1 MTYQKL
7 CVALLTLFS
16 FYGICRGDLA
26 AKDDPFEP
34 LNLRVGTWDT
44 EITLKK
50 AAWTPSELKS
60 TGQTKVGWVLGEK
73 FIENKASFP
82 SIDAESLELV
92 NYDPKDGIYRTWN
105 FSKTTFPRGETTGNW
120 DAKSKT
126 LNWKADY
133 GYGYRG
139 KGHWTFTGNDKMDWS
154 FTVTGPTGELLL
166 DMEGTDT
173 RTQ

>member
-1 MTYQKL
+1 MTQQKL
-7 CVALLTLFS
+7 CLALLTLLC

-26 AKDDPFEP
+26 AKDDPLEP
-34 LNLRVGTWDT
+34 LNLRVGTWDAA
-44 EITLKK
+44 ITLKK
-50 AAWTPSELKS
+50 AAWTPLEIKS
-60 TGQTKVGWVLGEK
+60 SGQTKIQWTLGDN
-73 FIENKASFP
+73 FIENKSNFA

-92 NYDPKDGIYRTWN
+92 NYDPKDGVYRTWN

-120 DAKSKT
+120 DTQSKT
-126 LNWKADY
+126 LTWKSDY

-139 KGHWTFTGNDKMDWS
+139 KGHWKFTGEDTMNWT

-173 RTQ
+173 RAQ